1 MDDTINSVYITGKLK
16 GYSGKTRNGGECS
29 GSFVGHMG
37 QGCNN
42 LNGRGKRIKCVRQV
56 AGLP

>member
-1 MDDTINSVYITGKLK
+1 
-16 GYSGKTRNGGECS
+16 
-29 GSFVGHMG
+29 MG

-42 LNGRGKRIKCVRQV
+42 LGMRGTRIKCVRQV